1 MTQKGKFIPK
11 FYSEEKLVKGMN
23 TNGGKQIWTR

>member
-11 FYSEEKLVKGMN
+11 YYSEEKHVKVMN
-23 TNGGKQIWTR
+23 TNGGKQIWMR